1 MKREFH
7 DNNKVE
13 KMNYNLERQI
23 QNIVRFAVTQSPKGL
38 EIISEVGSE
47 LNDTCKRLVKLIL
60 LV

>member
-1 MKREFH
+1 
-7 DNNKVE
+7 
-13 KMNYNLERQI
+13 MNYNLERQI

-47 LNDTCKRLVKLIL
+47 LNDTCKGLVKLIL